1 MKRPP
6 RATVRAIGAAFVL
19 LALTAA
25 VRPAVFSQTAG
36 GLWEVSGAPGS
47 GAQRVCVPDTFLLA
61 QYEHR
66 RASCS
71 RVVVRD
77 MRSSAEIHYT
87 CTGGGFG
94 QSTIGLLTPRSLRI
108 ETQGISNNAPFHYVL
123 QARRVG
129 NC

>member
-1 MKRPP
+1 MKRPV
-6 RATVRAIGAAFVL
+6 RATAGVLGAAVVL
-19 LALTAA
+19 LTLTAA
-25 VRPAVFSQTAG
+25 VRPAVFSQTSG

-47 GAQRVCVPDTFLLA
+47 GAQKVCIPDTVLLA

-71 RVVVRD
+71 RTVIRD
-77 MRSSAEIHYT
+77 SRSSAEIHYV